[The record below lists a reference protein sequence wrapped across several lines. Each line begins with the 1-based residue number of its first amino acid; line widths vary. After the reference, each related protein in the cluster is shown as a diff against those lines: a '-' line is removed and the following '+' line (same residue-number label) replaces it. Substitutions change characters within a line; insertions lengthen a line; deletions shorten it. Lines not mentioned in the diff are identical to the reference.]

1 LVRARRRGLHILE
14 IPGAY
19 VRRSDK
25 TSTVRGLRDS
35 AAYFARLLRFR
46 RKLRQGA

>member
-1 LVRARRRGLHILE
+1 VAE

-19 VRRSDK
+19 VRREDK

-35 AAYFARLLRFR
+35 ALYFRQLLRFR
-46 RKLRQGA
+46 RQLEAEPQ